1 MGMIFWMVY
10 NNVDQSR
17 TYSSWKFRIHKIKNM
32 ILQAYIINCEKPRLE
47 GKSFHEQYGNCF
59 RLSIKESSKIFLK
72 KKELNREK
80 WYTSNRE

>member
-10 NNVDQSR
+10 NNVDQSQ
-17 TYSSWKFRIHKIKNM
+17 TYSSWKLRIHKIKNI

-72 KKELNREK
+72 KRVEQREMV
-80 WYTSNRE
+80 YVV